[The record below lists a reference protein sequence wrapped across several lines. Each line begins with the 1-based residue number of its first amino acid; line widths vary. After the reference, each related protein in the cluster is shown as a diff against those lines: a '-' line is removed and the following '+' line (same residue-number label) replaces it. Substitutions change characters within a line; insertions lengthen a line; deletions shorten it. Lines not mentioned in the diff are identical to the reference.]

1 MTARELFANCIMH
14 GSLILEICIQLHLI
28 TNGIQADVVGAG
40 ADPDIWDFVQLSEYL
55 GHTSTSHRLRGLC
68 S

>member
-1 MTARELFANCIMH
+1 MTACELFANCTRH
-14 GSLILEICIQLHLI
+14 ELLDFELCIQLHLI
-28 TNGIQADVVGAG
+28 TDGIQADVVG

-55 GHTSTSHRLRGLC
+55 GHTSTSHRLRELC